1 MYELNDETL
10 LLEIAIFKL
19 KNTKKR
25 TSITNDVIGQIWES
39 IHLSEYAHLINPK
52 QLQWLRY
59 VYSDVKNELV
69 NLKESNW
76 TKREDSPINF
86 LFHHFIDENEKDD
99 EYNIEITKLVL
110 FFIIIRILSHGT
122 KEAETTINEDFSKVL
137 AKTYPQIFQFL
148 RDFERKYQLQSRT
161 KTIPLIQK
169 INYCTTLLPL
179 INLLCPKD
187 FKSESERKKEEKK
200 LKKLEK
206 FMAKKA
212 KEQKQQPTSSSKPKK
227 EKKEEKKVVEYV
239 LETGKGEKKNIEIP
253 LPEVYSPKYVESI
266 WYNWWEKE
274 GFFQPEILSR
284 FPQKR
289 MKSDE
294 SFTIVMPPPNITG
307 SLHLGHALT
316 CSVQDALCRWHRM
329 SGRNVLWNPGT
340 DHAGI
345 ATQVVVE
352 KRLLREENKSR
363 HEIGRQK
370 FVEKVWEWKKEKG
383 SFISDQLRRLGTS
396 CDWSREYFSLDDNMC
411 RAVNEAFKRLF
422 EKKIIYRANRLVNW
436 SCSLRSAISNIE
448 VEKKEI
454 SGRTFL
460 PVPGYD
466 EKVEFGVLI
475 SFAYKISHD
484 DDVDTNEE
492 IIVATTRIET
502 MLGDTGIA
510 VHPEDDRYKK
520 FIGKKVKHPLIDNR
534 ILTIV
539 ADTFVDQNFGSG
551 AVKIT
556 PAHDPN
562 DFDCGKRH
570 DLPFINILNN
580 DGTFNKNCGRF
591 EGMKRFEGR
600 IKVLEELKALN
611 LYRETVDNEM
621 VIPICSRSK
630 DIIEPIIKPQW
641 YVKCKEMADRA
652 VKHMENEDLLILPEQ
667 HRNTWKYWLIDCQDW
682 CISRQLWWG
691 HQIPAY
697 RLLSIDKKDCLEDV
711 QEYWTVAEDEA
722 EAEKSFQERLNL
734 SEKNHLEI
742 VRDSDVL
749 DTWFSSALFPF
760 SIFSWPQK
768 TKELER
774 FYPGTLLETGLDIL
788 FFWVARMVMMGLE
801 LTDTLP
807 FKTIFLHAM
816 VRDAH
821 GRKMSKSLGNVVDPL
836 NVIEGISLKQLQ
848 DLLKSNSNLN
858 KNEIKKAL
866 DGQSKDYPSG
876 IPECGTDALRF
887 ALCSYTSQGR
897 DINLDVLRVRGFRFF
912 CNKIWNATRFILYHQ
927 NISDKDVFMP
937 STTFQLNGTEGK
949 LEKWL
954 LYRLKKTIVKC
965 NESFEKY
972 DFNTATTSIYNIWLY
987 DFCDV
992 YIEYAKGKLS
1002 NKEVDD
1008 KTKDMIRQ
1016 HLYTIVEIV
1025 LRLISPFMPFI
1036 SEELW
1041 QRLPKRSPDELS
1053 SIMIADYPN
1062 LKQDFGEEVLET
1074 NDVIENDFNFIYE
1087 IVKSIRSIRSE
1098 YQIKAKTKIYLKLI
1112 DENDKETMELLQ
1124 DKNYQY
1130 LIEVLGISELDGVST
1145 RIDDDIKRYS
1155 STKLLQN
1162 RCEIFIYLKDYIDV
1176 NKEMLRTKEKI
1187 MSLETNFNELKTNMD
1202 KSDYTTVVPEN
1213 IRIKNLEKINRL
1225 KDELEKENETLNTLQ
1240 QMSK

>member
-10 LLEIAIFKL
+10 LLECAIFKL
-19 KNTKKR
+19 KNAKKR
-25 TSITNDVIGQIWES
+25 SSVTYDIIGQIWEC
-39 IHLSEYAHLINPK
+39 IHLSDYVNLINPN

-59 VYSDVKNELV
+59 VYSDVKSELI

-76 TKREDSPINF
+76 TKQKDSPINF
-86 LFHHFIDENEKDD
+86 LFLHLDEEKEKNEN
-99 EYNIEITKLVL
+99 YNIEITKLL
-110 FFIIIRILSHGT
+110 FFFIIVRILSQEIDG
-122 KEAETTINEDFSKVL
+122 KIMSINENFSRVL

-148 RDFERKYQLQSRT
+148 RDFERKYQLQSRG
-161 KTIPLIQK
+161 KTIRLIEK
-169 INYCTTLLPL
+169 INYSNTLLPL
-179 INLLCPKD
+179 INLLCPKE
-187 FKSESERKKEEKK
+187 FKSAIERKKEEKK
-200 LKKLEK
+200 LRKLEK

-212 KEQKQQPTSSSKPKK
+212 KHQQQQPVLTKTKK
-227 EKKEEKKVVEYV
+227 EKKTNKIIEYE
-239 LETGKGEKKNIEIP
+239 LIMGKGEKKDVDSP

-274 GFFQPEILSR
+274 GHFKPEGLSK
-284 FPQKR
+284 FPNK
-289 MKSDE
+289 KLKLDE
-294 SFTIVMPPPNITG
+294 SFVIVMPPPNITG

-329 SGRNVLWNPGT
+329 KGNNVLWNPGT

-352 KRLLREENKSR
+352 KRLLREQNQSR
-363 HEIGRQK
+363 HEIGREK

-396 CDWSREYFSLDDNMC
+396 CDWSREYFSLDENMC
-411 RAVNEAFKRLF
+411 RAVNEAFKILF
-422 EKKIIYRANRLVNW
+422 LKNIIYRANRLVNW

-454 SGRTFL
+454 SSRTLL

-475 SFAYKISHD
+475 SFAYQID
-484 DDVDTNEE
+484 DNEE
-492 IIVATTRIET
+492 IVVATTRIET
-502 MLGDTGIA
+502 MLGDTAIA

-520 FIGKKVKHPLIDNR
+520 FVGKELKHPLIKDR
-534 ILTIV
+534 ILKII

-562 DFDCGKRH
+562 DFDCGKRNN
-570 DLPFINILNN
+570 LPFINILNN
-580 DGTFNKNCGRF
+580 DGTLNKNCGKY
-591 EGMKRFEGR
+591 EGMKRFDGR
-600 IKVLEELKALN
+600 IKVLEELKTLN
-611 LYRETVDNEM
+611 LYRGTVDNEM
-621 VIPICSRSK
+621 VIPVCSRSK
-630 DIIEPIIKPQW
+630 DVIEPIIKPQW
-641 YVKCKEMADRA
+641 YVKCKEMGDRA
-652 VKHMENEDLLILPEQ
+652 VKCMENEDLLILPEQ
-667 HRNTWKYWLIDCQDW
+667 HRNTWKYWLTDCQDW

-697 RLLSIDKKDCLEDV
+697 RLISIDNENELDDIQDNWV
-711 QEYWTVAEDEA
+711 VAENENEA
-722 EAEKSFQERLNL
+722 KQLFQDRRNL
-734 SEKNHLEI
+734 SDTNNLEI
-742 VRDSDVL
+742 KRDSDVL

-768 TKELER
+768 TNELEK

-801 LTDTLP
+801 LTDQLP

-821 GRKMSKSLGNVVDPL
+821 GRKMSKSLGNVIDPL
-836 NVIEGISLKQLQ
+836 NVIEGISLDKLQ

-858 KNEIKKAL
+858 KNEIRKAL

-927 NISDKDVFMP
+927 NISNKEIFKP
-937 STTFQLNGTEGK
+937 NETFQLNGTEGK

-954 LYRLKKTIVKC
+954 IYRLKKTIVKC
-965 NESFEKY
+965 DESFQKY

-987 DFCDV
+987 DFCDI

-1002 NKEVDD
+1002 KKDVDD
-1008 KTKDMIRQ
+1008 QTKDMIRQ
-1016 HLYTIVEIV
+1016 HLYTVVEIV

-1041 QRLPKRSPDELS
+1041 QRLPKRVDDELP
-1053 SIMIADYPN
+1053 SIMIADYPS
-1062 LKQDFGEEVLET
+1062 LKLDFNQEQLDVNEEVE
-1074 NDVIENDFNFIYE
+1074 IDFNFIYE
-1087 IVKSIRSIRSE
+1087 IVKSIRSIRSD

-1112 DENDKETMELLQ
+1112 NENDKRTFDLLN
-1124 DKNYQY
+1124 DKDYQY
-1130 LIEVLGISELDGVST
+1130 LIEVLGNSEIAEISKK
-1145 RIDDDIKRYS
+1145 IDDNIKRYS
-1155 STKLLQN
+1155 STKLLAN
-1162 RCEIFIYLKDYIDV
+1162 RCEIFIYLKEYIDV
-1176 NKEMLRTKEKI
+1176 NKEIERTKEKI
-1187 MSLETNFNELKTNMD
+1187 LVLENNLNELKTSTEI
-1202 KSDYTTVVPEN
+1202 SDYETVVPNN
-1213 IRIKNLEKINRL
+1213 IRMKNLEKMNRL
-1225 KDELEKENETLNTLQ
+1225 NDEMEKAYGTLNTLQ
-1240 QMSK
+1240 QMNK